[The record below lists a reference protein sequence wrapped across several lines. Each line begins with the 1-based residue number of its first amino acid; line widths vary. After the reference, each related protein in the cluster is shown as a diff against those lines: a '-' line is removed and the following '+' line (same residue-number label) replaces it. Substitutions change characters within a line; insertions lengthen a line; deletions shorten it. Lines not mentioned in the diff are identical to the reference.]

1 MKDIYGEVSVA
12 NSTINFMNRN
22 IRQDKLV
29 LYFILFCCAVAFLII
44 LIVRGRRLFAK
55 KSNWS

>member
-1 MKDIYGEVSVA
+1 MRNIYGEVSVA

-29 LYFILFCCAVAFLII
+29 LYFVLFCCAVAFLII
-44 LIVRGRRLFAK
+44 VIVRGKRMLS
-55 KSNWS
+55 SNN